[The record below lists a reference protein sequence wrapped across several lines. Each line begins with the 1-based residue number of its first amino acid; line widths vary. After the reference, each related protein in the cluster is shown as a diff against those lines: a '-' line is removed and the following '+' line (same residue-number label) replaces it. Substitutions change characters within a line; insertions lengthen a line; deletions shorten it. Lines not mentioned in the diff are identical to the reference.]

1 MRGRILGGECDDV
14 RVLPLRVSAC
24 VRVSLCVSVCLCVYV
39 CVSVFLACL
48 QSAYVFKY
56 SMYTLYGCDVSA
68 VYPAETHRRPTRLS
82 EDYLPA

>member
-1 MRGRILGGECDDV
+1 MSVCYRCAC
-14 RVLPLRVSAC
+14 LRVC
-24 VRVSLCVSVCLCVYV
+24 VSVRAPARVCVSVCLCVYV